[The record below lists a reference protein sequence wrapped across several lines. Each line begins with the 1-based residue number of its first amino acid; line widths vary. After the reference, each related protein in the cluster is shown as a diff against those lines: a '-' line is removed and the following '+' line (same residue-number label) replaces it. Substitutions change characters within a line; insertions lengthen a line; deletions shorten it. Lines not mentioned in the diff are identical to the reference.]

1 MLIKG
6 GNGLSAVLF
15 LDINFK
21 MLFDRRTLQ
30 SKESRVLLLLKDD
43 QEEPDFTIPRFLLH
57 FQDLRKGLGSL
68 RTNLES
74 SLGGNPT
81 VLSRGAAE
89 NPLVPRLLPGTL
101 SSILATC
108 CEEPTH

>member
-15 LDINFK
+15 LDVNFK

-81 VLSRGAAE
+81 VNSYQGQG
-89 NPLVPRLLPGTL
+89 P
-101 SSILATC
+101 SSGLMA
-108 CEEPTH
+108 HSHKL